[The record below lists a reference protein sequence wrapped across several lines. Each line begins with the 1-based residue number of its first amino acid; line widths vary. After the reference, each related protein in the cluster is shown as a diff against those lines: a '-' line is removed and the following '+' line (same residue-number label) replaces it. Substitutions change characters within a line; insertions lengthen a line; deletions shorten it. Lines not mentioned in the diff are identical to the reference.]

1 MNVYN
6 TRLDAVLDIIKI
18 SQLNAKEFEEVTGLT
33 RSRLYSWRSGKVK
46 NINTG
51 TAEAVAG
58 KLGYTL
64 STSKNGIRASKI
76 DENHGAFVDRPIK
89 PELEALKNIVLTNNL
104 EIEQLE
110 KIKKLIDYIICKN
123 DMDDKYVK
131 VQKKYNVLLKKY
143 SKLSKEHN

>member
-51 TAEAVAG
+51 TAEGVAG

-64 STSKNGIRASKI
+64 SISENGIRACEI
-76 DENHGAFVDRPIK
+76 DENQDTFVDRPIK
-89 PELEALKNIVLTNNL
+89 PELEALKKIVLTNIL

-110 KIKKLIDYIICKN
+110 KIKN
-123 DMDDKYVK
+123 
-131 VQKKYNVLLKKY
+131 
-143 SKLSKEHN
+143 

>member
-1 MNVYN
+1 MKIYN
-6 TRLDAVLDIIKI
+6 SRLDAILDIIKI

-51 TAEAVAG
+51 TAEGVAG

-64 STSKNGIRASKI
+64 SISENGIRSCEI
-76 DENHGAFVDRPIK
+76 DENQDTFVDRPIK
-89 PELEALKNIVLTNNL
+89 PELESLKKIVLTNIL

-110 KIKKLIDYIICKN
+110 KIKKLIDCIICKN
-123 DMDDKYVK
+123 ETDDKYVK
-131 VQKKYNVLLKKY
+131 LQKK
-143 SKLSKEHN
+143 